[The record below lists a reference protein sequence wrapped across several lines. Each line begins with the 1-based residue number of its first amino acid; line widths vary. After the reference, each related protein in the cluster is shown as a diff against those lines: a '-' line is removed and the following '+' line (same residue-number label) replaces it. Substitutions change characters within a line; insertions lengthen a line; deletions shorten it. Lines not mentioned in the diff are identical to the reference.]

1 MNQKPHS
8 ESEFL
13 TPMTK
18 GIPLWIW
25 STQFNSSATEIVNER
40 HSPEIETSNHILT
53 SPVQK
58 RVNSP
63 DINRTKGFGNFLQV
77 LFKNIADFA
86 IMFHKCTYWKN
97 RVLSYIFSLLK
108 HFWEFNKPMLWLF
121 CVALAILGD
130 WFNSSRYVEDLLSG
144 RYTLMEFL
152 VAVNFLLHF
161 LIVDSQ
167 AACGRCQNSF
177 SAYLQCK
184 QTVFLLFESYA

>member
-1 MNQKPHS
+1 
-8 ESEFL
+8 
-13 TPMTK
+13 MTK
-18 GIPLWIW
+18 GNPLWIW
-25 STQFNSSATEIVNER
+25 STQLNSSATEIVNER

-121 CVALAILGD
+121 CVARAILGD
-130 WFNSSRYVEDLLSG
+130 
-144 RYTLMEFL
+144 
-152 VAVNFLLHF
+152 
-161 LIVDSQ
+161 
-167 AACGRCQNSF
+167 
-177 SAYLQCK
+177 
-184 QTVFLLFESYA
+184 